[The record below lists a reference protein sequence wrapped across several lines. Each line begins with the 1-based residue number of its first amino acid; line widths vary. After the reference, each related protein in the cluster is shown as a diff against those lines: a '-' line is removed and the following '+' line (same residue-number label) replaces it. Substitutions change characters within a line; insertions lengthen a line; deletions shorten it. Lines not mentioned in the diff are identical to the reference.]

1 LVKRICN
8 AWIVQATSE
17 LESAIMTAKVGADS
31 AELHRRIRRLLAMIR
46 SIAVHMQIQN
56 HDAEESAVHL
66 AARVGAIGRLALTPI
81 AAGVDLENLVLDEL
95 LVHAHR
101 TGITV
106 EGPEVRLNA
115 KSAELVGL
123 LLHELVTNSVKFGA
137 LSQSQ
142 TQLRV
147 IWWFSGPEDSR
158 LHLEWGESGV
168 RMPLASVRK
177 PGFGSQVVKRLI
189 ASELHGEGDMIF
201 SNEGVLCKT
210 EFPADEA
217 LLEYE

>member
-1 LVKRICN
+1 
-8 AWIVQATSE
+8 
-17 LESAIMTAKVGADS
+17 MTAREVADS
-31 AELHRRIRRLLAMIR
+31 AELNHRIRRLLAMIR
-46 SIAVHMQIQN
+46 TIAVHMQVQGR
-56 HDAEESAVHL
+56 DAEESAVHL
-66 AARVGAIGRLALTPI
+66 AGRVGAIGRMALTPI
-81 AAGVDLENLVLDEL
+81 AAGVDLESLVLDEL
-95 LVHAHR
+95 LVHRAHR
-101 TGITV
+101 SGITV

-123 LLHELVTNSVKFGA
+123 LIHELVTNSLKFGA
-137 LSQSQ
+137 LSQLQ
-142 TQLRV
+142 TQLCV
-147 IWWFSGPEDSR
+147 VWLFSGLEDSR
-158 LHLEWGESGV
+158 LHIEWRESGV
-168 RMPLASVRK
+168 RMPLVTGKK